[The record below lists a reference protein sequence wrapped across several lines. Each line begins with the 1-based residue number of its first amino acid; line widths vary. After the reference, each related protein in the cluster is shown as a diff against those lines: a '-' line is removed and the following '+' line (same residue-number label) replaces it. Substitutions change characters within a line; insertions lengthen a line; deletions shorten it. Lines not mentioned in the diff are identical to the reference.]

1 MEKAKRKNSEFRPN
15 IFALIFGVLGTILG
29 SFAKGINWI
38 AKQIGKGLLF
48 VIKQLGHVIAFV
60 FKNGWQIARWILVQP
75 YRLLRYII
83 SGRVPEFE
91 NARQE
96 EIFWR
101 IKRQYRRKRLFALNT
116 LAYVS
121 GIGIA
126 LLSIGSSYYELQQ
139 AIANNVA
146 YLGWYQS
153 SFYNTL
159 FGSGVV
165 MGIWTLILGFHY
177 FFNRMGDS
185 EDKALGE
192 ALAEEYARNDREE
205 ESQVMPSY
213 ERLVDSYD
221 DYDDVY
227 YDEKPKKN
235 GARM

>member
-60 FKNGWQIARWILVQP
+60 FKHSWQIARWILVQP

-101 IKRQYRRKRLFALNT
+101 IKRQYRRKRLFALNSF
-116 LAYVS
+116 L
-121 GIGIA
+121 
-126 LLSIGSSYYELQQ
+126 
-139 AIANNVA
+139 
-146 YLGWYQS
+146 YLGSWIIAVIISGVNYYDATRLTEPWAWQY
-153 SFYNTL
+153 FYNRAGSVL
-159 FGSGVV
+159 FY

-177 FFNRMGDS
+177 AFNRMGDA

-205 ESQVMPSY
+205 QSQVMPSY
-213 ERLVDSYD
+213 ERLVDPYD
-221 DYDDVY
+221 EYDDVY